1 MLCDTPCEP
10 EYTLYVDE
18 VWMKIFRDREGAEVS
33 MYNSCT
39 LLESHE
45 NSWETMVTLRTPGAS
60 AGRETSLLTL
70 SSLLQRWSLP
80 QDRSKCRFSTLAV

>member
-1 MLCDTPCEP
+1 MLRNTPCEP
-10 EYTLYVDE
+10 EHTLHVDG
-18 VWMKIFRDREGAEVS
+18 VWMQFFLDSEGAKVS

-60 AGRETSLLTL
+60 AAKETSLLT
-70 SSLLQRWSLP
+70 SNPLLQRWTSP
-80 QDRSKCRFSTLAV
+80 QGSTMQ